1 MIIGSQE
8 YNDQEGAEGGGGSP
22 SPQAPV
28 TIV

>member
-8 YNDQEGAEGGGGSP
+8 YNDQEGAEGGGGP

-28 TIV
+28 TTV